1 MLLQGKVALVTGSA
15 TGIGNAVARL
25 FAEHGASLLLIDRN
39 EPPNEATAAEL
50 ERAGTKA
57 RAVGLDVRDRTGIEA
72 TVAGAL
78 ELFGSID
85 ILVNN
90 AGIYPR
96 KAFLEIS
103 EQEWDE
109 MQAINLKSMFHTS
122 QAVLPGM
129 IAPRSG
135 KIVNISSVTFHLGV
149 ANLVHYV
156 ASKGGV
162 IGLTRALAREV
173 GGHDIHVN
181 CITPGAVLVEAEK
194 TVVSDEQVQAFVEAQ
209 SLKRRI
215 LPIDIARV
223 CLFLSSELSDGMTG
237 QVLNVDGGW
246 VMHYPF
252 PVCGRRP
259 RRRRISR
266 SWPRSFPTPATLY
279 FP

>member
-1 MLLQGKVALVTGSA
+1 MLLQGKVAMITGSA
-15 TGIGNAVARL
+15 TGIGNAIGRL
-25 FAEHGASLLLIDRN
+25 FAEHGAGLLLIDRN
-39 EPPNEATAAEL
+39 QPPNEATAVEL
-50 ERAGTKA
+50 EKAGTKV
-57 RAVGLDVRDRTGIEA
+57 RAVGLDLRDGAGIGA
-72 TVAGAL
+72 TVKDAL
-78 ELFGSID
+78 DYFGSVD
-85 ILVNN
+85 ILINN

-96 KAFLEIS
+96 KAFLETS

-109 MQAINLKSMFHTS
+109 MQDVNLKSMFHTT

-129 IAPRSG
+129 IARRAG

-162 IGLTRALAREV
+162 IGLSRALARETGEHNV
-173 GGHDIHVN
+173 HVN

-194 TVVSDEQVQAFVEAQ
+194 TVVTDDQIQAFVSEQ

-246 VMHYPF
+246 YMH
-252 PVCGRRP
+252 
-259 RRRRISR
+259 
-266 SWPRSFPTPATLY
+266 
-279 FP
+279 

>member
-1 MLLQGKVALVTGSA
+1 MLLKGKVALITGSA

-25 FAEHGASLLLIDRN
+25 FADHGASLLLIDRN
-39 EPPNEATAAEL
+39 QPPNEATAAEL
-50 ERAGTKA
+50 EKAGVRARAFGLDLRDRAGIDA
-57 RAVGLDVRDRTGIEA
+57 AVAEALDS
-72 TVAGAL
+72 
-78 ELFGSID
+78 FGSID

-96 KAFLEIS
+96 KAFLETS

-109 MQAINLKSMFHTS
+109 MQAINLKSMFHTT

-129 IAPRSG
+129 MARRAG
-135 KIVNISSVTFHLGV
+135 KIVNISSVTFHLGTP
-149 ANLVHYV
+149 NLVHYV

-173 GGHDIHVN
+173 GDHDVHVN
-181 CITPGAVLVEAEK
+181 CVTPGAILVEAEK
-194 TVVSDEQVQAFVEAQ
+194 AVVTEEQIQVFLAEQ
-209 SLKRRI
+209 SLKRRL

-246 VMHYPF
+246 VMH
-252 PVCGRRP
+252 
-259 RRRRISR
+259 
-266 SWPRSFPTPATLY
+266 
-279 FP
+279 